1 MVEGQ
6 WRAGRVSGREKA
18 VRGGGG
24 RQRRD
29 EERGRKRAERVV
41 GKRHIITVLFDHLNY
56 KKKLYKD
63 RMIHK
68 SELQKSTG

>member
-1 MVEGQ
+1 MGVVEGQ

-18 VRGGGG
+18 VRGGG
-24 RQRRD
+24 QRRD
-29 EERGRKRAERVV
+29 EERGRKRVEKVV